1 MKFRSAIPLI
11 VALLFAACGG
21 GSESPTEVAKK
32 FLDHTN
38 KLEFK
43 EAKAY
48 STKATGELLD
58 MITGMAGMMG
68 EQPPAPAYTIVGETI
83 DGDKATVT
91 YRSEGEQAD
100 ESINLVKEDGKWLVS
115 ISKEDLDK
123 EGDAGDMNMD
133 MDMDLDM
140 EADTMM
146 DESPVEAA
154 Q

>member
-1 MKFRSAIPLI
+1 MKLRSIFPLI
-11 VALLFAACGG
+11 VALVFAACGG
-21 GSESPTEVAKK
+21 ASESPSDVAKK

-43 EAKAY
+43 EAKTY

-58 MITGMAGMMG
+58 MIAGMAGMMG

-91 YRSEGEQAD
+91 YRSEGEEAD
-100 ESINLVKEDGKWLVS
+100 ESIKLVKEDGKWLVS

-123 EGDAGDMNMD
+123 EGADGG
-133 MDMDLDM
+133 MDLGE
-140 EADTMM
+140 EAEWNFT
-146 DESPVEAA
+146 EEELQTEVTE
-154 Q
+154 